1 MREETMW
8 KIVKITGVFIFLLLC
23 SVQDIKEKRLSVRML
38 VLFGILFL
46 VLSLLFDRIT
56 WERRISN
63 MLPGMLAFVLAFLTK
78 EQIGYGDAACLAVLG
93 NVVSLDIL
101 SDAIMGGLLLLS
113 ICSVVL
119 LARRK
124 VNRKATLP
132 FIPFLTAGM
141 LWRMIV

>member
-1 MREETMW
+1 
-8 KIVKITGVFIFLLLC
+8 
-23 SVQDIKEKRLSVRML
+23 
-38 VLFGILFL
+38 
-46 VLSLLFDRIT
+46 
-56 WERRISN
+56 